1 MALEPP
7 VQLAA
12 RGWVVWGESWGHH
25 VATVALG
32 GLQETGQYR
41 HARRPA
47 CGRCTKHSRR
57 SQLETGGQRRLA
69 GSACRRSAGRPP
81 SSSTCSAEALRRSAS
96 NVTFA
101 CFYHPRPRRTPP
113 APTRDSRGMTAYPA
127 MSQGSAHTQL
137 PPLDGHGSEHRPH
150 LGHHFPA
157 RAEFLDW
164 EAIST
169 FEYRKV
175 RVEHSETTSYPILRC
190 AQRIRNVIFH

>member
-47 CGRCTKHSRR
+47 CGRCIAHSRR
-57 SQLETGGQRRLA
+57 PQLESGGQRRLSR
-69 GSACRRSAGRPP
+69 SACRRSAGRPP

-113 APTRDSRGMTAYPA
+113 TPIRDSRGMTVYPA
-127 MSQGSAHTQL
+127 MSQGSAPTRL
-137 PPLDGHGSEHRPH
+137 ARMGGHGSEHRPH
-150 LGHHFPA
+150 LGHHFPVGG
-157 RAEFLDW
+157 RFEKR

-169 FEYRKV
+169 FKYRKV
-175 RVEHSETTSYPILRC
+175 RVVHSDERGQQTLHGENLRWSS
-190 AQRIRNVIFH
+190 